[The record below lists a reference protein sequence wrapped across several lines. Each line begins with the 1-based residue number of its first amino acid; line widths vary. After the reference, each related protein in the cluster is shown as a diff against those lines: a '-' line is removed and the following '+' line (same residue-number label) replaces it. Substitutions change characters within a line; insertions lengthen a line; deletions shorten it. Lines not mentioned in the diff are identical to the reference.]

1 MTRDHHT
8 TGQPPQFAQ
17 CAQEFKHLDG
27 SRSSWR
33 TARPADA
40 KAKANDRA
48 FRRALRNYRKYVI
61 PMAETG
67 HKVMESWLTLAI
79 AGAAFVA
86 VLLWQAGVFG
96 P

>member
-1 MTRDHHT
+1 MNERDHHVA
-8 TGQPPQFAQ
+8 GQPPQFAQ

-27 SRSSWR
+27 SRSNWR
-33 TARPADA
+33 TARPADTS
-40 KAKANDRA
+40 KRA
-48 FRRALRNYRKYVI
+48 FRRALRNYRKHVI

-86 VLLWQAGVFG
+86 VLLWQAGVFK

>member
-1 MTRDHHT
+1 MSPRTD
-8 TGQPPQFAQ
+8 
-17 CAQEFKHLDG
+17 EYKMD
-27 SRSSWR
+27 WR
-33 TARPADA
+33 TARPADT
-40 KAKANDRA
+40 KANDRA

-86 VLLWQAGVFG
+86 VLLWQAGVFT